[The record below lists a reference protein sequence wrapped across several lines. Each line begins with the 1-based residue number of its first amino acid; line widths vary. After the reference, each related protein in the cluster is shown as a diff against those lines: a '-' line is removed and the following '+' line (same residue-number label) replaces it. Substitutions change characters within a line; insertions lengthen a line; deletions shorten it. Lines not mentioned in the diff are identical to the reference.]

1 VTALL
6 NLGGMSAGYGVG
18 WVVQDVSLSVPVG
31 EVTVL
36 LGANG
41 AGKTSLMRGLSG
53 VIARQGVIELDGQ
66 DISAWSPSRIVRA
79 GLVHVP
85 QGRGVLA
92 SLTVDENLRV
102 AGSGRDRRA
111 FRQSRDHVLSLFPRL
126 GERGGQLAGGMSG
139 GEQQMLAIGRA
150 MIMQPRVLLLDE
162 PSLGLAPI
170 IRRQVF
176 DTISAIAGQ
185 GIAVLLVEQ
194 NADISL
200 AIAQRAALLSQ
211 GRIVAEGDAAS
222 IAASNVVVDTY
233 LSPAG
238 LKAEAPA

>member
-1 VTALL
+1 MSALL
-6 NLGGMSAGYGVG
+6 HLQGMNAGYGQG
-18 WVVQDVSLSVPVG
+18 WVVQDISLGVPIG

-41 AGKTSLMRGLSG
+41 AGKTTLMRGLSG
-53 VIARQGVIELDGQ
+53 VIAREGRIQLDGQ
-66 DISAWSPSRIVRA
+66 EISDWSPARLVRA

-102 AGSGRDRRA
+102 AGSGQDRRA
-111 FRQSRDHVLSLFPRL
+111 YKAARDHVLTLFPRL
-126 GERGGQLAGGMSG
+126 AERGGQAAGGMSG

-150 MIMQPRVLLLDE
+150 LMMQPRALLLDE

-176 DTISAIAGQ
+176 DTIAAIAAQ

-194 NADISL
+194 NADVSL
-200 AIAQRAALLSQ
+200 AIASRAALLSQ
-211 GRIVAEGDAAS
+211 GRIVAEDTAS
-222 IAASNVVVDTY
+222 AIAASTLVADTY
-233 LSPAG
+233 L
-238 LKAEAPA
+238 APTRRPSETAP

>member
-1 VTALL
+1 MTALL
-6 NLGGMSAGYGVG
+6 KLRGMDAGYGVG
-18 WVVQDVSLSVPVG
+18 WVVQDVSLNVPVG

-41 AGKTSLMRGLSG
+41 AGKTTLMRGLSG
-53 VIARQGVIELDGQ
+53 IVARQGAIEYDGQ
-66 DISAWSPSRIVRA
+66 DISTWSAERIVRA
-79 GLVHVP
+79 GVVHVP
-85 QGRGVLA
+85 QGRGVLS

-111 FRQSRDHVLSLFPRL
+111 FHAARDQVLSLFPRL
-126 GERGGQLAGGMSG
+126 AERGNQLAGGMSG

-170 IRRQVF
+170 IRQQVF
-176 DTISAIAGQ
+176 DTIVAIAGQ

-200 AIAQRAALLSQ
+200 AIAGRAALLSQ

-233 LSPAG
+233 LSPVDLG
-238 LKAEAPA
+238 AEAST